1 MNRSKRGRWVI
12 FAGTALALVAGVGR
26 ADEQRDDAQ
35 ARSQRAPSAPAA
47 LKNEMAGYARLAMRA
62 ADESKWQ
69 LAEHFVDLIVNL
81 AIPDGEKKA
90 TLLELAERYEKENLY
105 AKAIAFYE
113 KMAEV
118 YAKDPN
124 GPELHFKLGL
134 LYRKIGAPQRA
145 ITRFYSV
152 LNSALRVDVQGAEA
166 HRTLTQRAQLEI
178 AETHFVSGD
187 YAQASKFLEL
197 LIRLDLPADDKAQVL
212 FKSAHCNFL
221 LGKLPA
227 AVDMAQKFLAD
238 FPEHA
243 SVPEARYLLAT
254 IYRSLHKP
262 QQAFEA
268 VIALLKEE
276 NARKLKAPEQWV
288 YWQKKTGNEFANAYY
303 EAGDYVSALTI
314 YQTLARLNEDADW
327 QWPVIYQ
334 MGLCFE
340 RLRLASRAAEAYRFI
355 LDAATKLEADN
366 RKPSESAANIVQMA
380 RWRGEHLVWSQSAQ
394 DKIQH
399 LLGDPLAPLPAGF
412 GGADRPSAATP

>member
-1 MNRSKRGRWVI
+1 MG
-12 FAGTALALVAGVGR
+12 LAMVAGVVCG
-26 ADEQRDDAQ
+26 DESRDDAQ
-35 ARSQRAPSAPAA
+35 TRPQRSGSASAA
-47 LKNEMAGYARLAMRA
+47 MKNEMAGYARLAMRA
-62 ADESKWQ
+62 ADESKWP

-81 AIPDGEKKA
+81 PIADADKKG
-90 TLLELAERYEKENLY
+90 TLLELADRYEKENLH

-113 KMAEV
+113 KMAEL
-118 YAKDPN
+118 YAKDPE

-152 LNSALRVDVQGAEA
+152 LNSALRVDVQGADAA

-178 AETHFVSGD
+178 AETHFLSGD

-197 LIRLDLPADDKAQVL
+197 LIRLDLSADDRARVL
-212 FKSAHCNFL
+212 FKSAHCSFL
-221 LGKLPA
+221 QGNLPA
-227 AVDMAQKFLAD
+227 GAEMAKKFLAD

-254 IYRSLHKP
+254 IYRGLHKP
-262 QQAFEA
+262 EQAFET
-268 VIALLKEE
+268 VLSLLKEE
-276 NARKLKAPEQWV
+276 NARKAKAPEQWI

-303 EAGDYVSALTI
+303 EAGDFVSALTI

-355 LDAATKLEADN
+355 VEAAKKLETEG
-366 RKPSESAANIVQMA
+366 RKPAESTANVVQMA
-380 RWRGEHLVWSQSAQ
+380 RWRGEQLVWAQGAQ

-399 LLGDPLAPLPAGF
+399 LLGDPLAPLPGTSGVSERSPVAG
-412 GGADRPSAATP
+412 P

>member
-1 MNRSKRGRWVI
+1 MNRSKGSRLGC
-12 FAGTALALVAGVGR
+12 VAGMGLAVFAAVASG
-26 ADEQRDDAQ
+26 DETRDD
-35 ARSQRAPSAPAA
+35 SQTPQQRGGGSSASM
-47 LKNEMAGYARLAMRA
+47 KNEMAGYARLAMRA
-62 ADESKWQ
+62 ADEAKWP

-81 AIPDGEKKA
+81 PIADAEKKG

-113 KMAEV
+113 KMAEL
-118 YAKDPN
+118 YAKDPD
-124 GPELHFKLGL
+124 GPQLHFKLGL

-152 LNSALRVDVQGAEA
+152 LNSALRVDVQGADA
-166 HRTLTQRAQLEI
+166 HRALTQRAQLEI
-178 AETHFVSGD
+178 AETHFLSGD

-197 LIRLDLPADDKAQVL
+197 LIRLDLAADDRARVL
-212 FKSAHCNFL
+212 FKSAHCSFL
-221 LGKLPA
+221 QGNLQAGAEMGK
-227 AVDMAQKFLAD
+227 KFLAE

-254 IYRSLHKP
+254 IYRGLRKP
-262 QQAFEA
+262 EQAFET

-276 NARKLKAPEQWV
+276 NARKAKAPEQWV

-303 EAGDYVSALTI
+303 EAGDFVSALTI

-340 RLRLASRAAEAYRFI
+340 RLRLSSRAAEAYRFI
-355 LDAATKLEADN
+355 VEAAKKLEAEN
-366 RKPSESAANIVQMA
+366 RKPSESTGNIVQMA
-380 RWRGEHLVWSQSAQ
+380 RWRGEQLVWAQTTQ

-399 LLGDPLAPLPAGF
+399 LLGDPLAPLP
-412 GGADRPSAATP
+412 GASAVSERPPTAAP

>member
-1 MNRSKRGRWVI
+1 M
-12 FAGTALALVAGVGR
+12 ALAQVGAEVR
-26 ADEQRDDAQ
+26 GDELKGEAQ
-35 ARSQRAPSAPAA
+35 PPSQRLTGSSAA
-47 LKNEMAGYARLAMRA
+47 LKNEMTGYARLAMRA

-81 AIPDGEKKA
+81 PIADSEKKA

-113 KMAEV
+113 KMAEI

-124 GPELHFKLGL
+124 GPELYFRLGL
-134 LYRKIGAPQRA
+134 LYRKIGAPQKA

-166 HRTLTQRAQLEI
+166 HRSLTQRAQLEI

-187 YAQASKFLEL
+187 YAQASKFLDL
-197 LIRLDLPADDKAQVL
+197 LIRLELPADDRARVL
-212 FKSAHCNFL
+212 FKSAHCSFL

-227 AVDMAQKFLAD
+227 AVDAAQKFLAD

-254 IYRSLHKP
+254 VYRSLQKP
-262 QQAFEA
+262 QQAFET
-268 VIALLKEE
+268 VIALLREE
-276 NARKLKAPEQWV
+276 NARKSKAPEQWV

-303 EAGDYVSALTI
+303 QAGDYVSALTI

-355 LDAATKLEADN
+355 VEAAKKMEAEN
-366 RKPSESAANIVQMA
+366 RKPAESAANIVQMA
-380 RWRGEHLVWSQSAQ
+380 RWRGEHLVWAQDAQ

-399 LLGDPLAPLPAGF
+399 FLGDPLAPLPAGF
-412 GGADRPSAATP
+412 GGIDRPSAAAP